1 MTTRV
6 YILGLTITIFILA
19 GCSPTRHL
27 KGNEK
32 LLYDLELNGINQN
45 KPEDIEALYRQRPNR
60 KIPVIGWMPY
70 LSVYNFGKALYNPAK
85 VQRQI
90 ENQQASFEKKIK
102 QAGTDSI
109 KVAKLG
115 DKRENRLARLTRK
128 KEQGNWLMRSVGEPP
143 AIYDSVLTT
152 ETVSQINTYLNS
164 KGFFHNKVNS
174 EVKEKGKKVYLTL
187 NVTENQPFK
196 ITEHAYNIPD
206 TAVYRLVDKSPEKPV
221 YVGKNY
227 DEAFLTQ
234 ERDRLET
241 LLRNNGYYDFRKQ
254 FITFD
259 VDTSYGGNSVRM
271 QTIISNPSDTVG
283 HKMYTIRKVFF
294 VGDAGQDRFGVK
306 RDTVVYNKVNYLW
319 YRKYVNPKI
328 LDKKIRFSAGQ
339 PYSMVR
345 TNRTLRQL
353 ADLDVYRFAAVNYT
367 AVKDSLQP
375 LLDAYVNV
383 SPAKRFQESTE
394 AGFNI
399 STFTTSQLSPLPFGS
414 IRFKVRNVFGGAEN
428 LELGLRLGLEAQPSS
443 VTEGL
448 VTTTELG
455 GNVALYFPKFLFP
468 LSLIN
473 KYNVSLYSPRTR
485 INSAFTYTNREDY
498 TRTITE
504 LSLDYFWYRSQRL
517 QYILSLVDINFVDV
531 ARISPAYQAYLESL
545 SSRGI
550 PLIETFKSGVIS
562 SVNGTMLYNSNDI
575 NQTRDAKYIKI
586 YAEIGNLPS
595 VLTGG
600 KTEGF
605 SGWLADF
612 ISERTN
618 NTLRSYSYVRF
629 NADYRRYFK
638 LKEKMFVVGRGNFGF
653 ATSVPK
659 GNDNVLPYDKFYF
672 AGGGSSLRAWRPRKL
687 GPGSYSPPYRLDANG
702 NIVTVNGFP
711 QRDYRPEQPGEIL
724 IESNVE
730 YRFNIFSYFDGALF
744 VDAGNVWTLKEDD
757 SRPGGSFSKDFY
769 KEIAVG
775 TGFGLRMNFSF
786 LIVRFDMATK
796 VFDPA
801 EPEGERFVL
810 DRFRFTRMFS
820 SKNMQ
825 NSFNLGIGY
834 PF

>member
-32 LLYDLELNGINQN
+32 LLYDLELNGVNQN
-45 KPEDIEALYRQRPNR
+45 KPEDIETLYRQQPNR

-90 ENQQASFEKKIK
+90 ETQQARFDKKIK
-102 QAGTDSI
+102 QAGTDSAR
-109 KVAKLG
+109 VVKLSE
-115 DKRENRLARLTRK
+115 KRENRLARLTRK

-143 AIYDSVLTT
+143 AIYDSVLTA

-206 TAVYRLVDKSPEKPV
+206 TAVYRLVVQNPEKPV

-259 VDTSYGGNSVRM
+259 VDTSYGGNTVRM
-271 QTIISNPSDTVG
+271 QTVISNPSDTVG
-283 HKMYTIRKVFF
+283 HKMYTIRKIFF

-319 YRKYVNPKI
+319 YNKYVNPKI

-375 LLDAYVNV
+375 MLDAYVNV

-517 QYILSLVDINFVDV
+517 QYILSLADINFVDV
-531 ARISPAYQAYLESL
+531 ARISPAYQTYLESL

-562 SVNGTMLYNSNDI
+562 SVNATMLYNSNDI

-638 LKEKMFVVGRGNFGF
+638 LKEKMFVVGRGNFGL

-687 GPGSYSPPYRLDANG
+687 GPGSYSPPYRLDDNG

-724 IESNVE
+724 IESNME

-786 LIVRFDMATK
+786 LIVRFDIATK